1 MMLTP
6 RSWWGSGPR
15 ALAPSIPADLSQP
28 IASRVSVSYLLR
40 PGARQSPT
48 SDRMCDAF
56 AAPAPRGVSQC
67 GVKFWGVSISIHCHF
82 SQLLLLLLLLL
93 QLSPIERV
101 DLHPLVNTKC
111 CSFALKCCP
120 AHDPLRLHQR
130 QKGQFWGLFGVSLFL
145 SLQQ

>member
-1 MMLTP
+1 M
-6 RSWWGSGPR
+6 RSQLLLPAESLNA
-15 ALAPSIPADLSQP
+15 ALNF
-28 IASRVSVSYLLR
+28 
-40 PGARQSPT
+40 G
-48 SDRMCDAF
+48 
-56 AAPAPRGVSQC
+56 
-67 GVKFWGVSISIHCHF
+67 GVSISIHCHF